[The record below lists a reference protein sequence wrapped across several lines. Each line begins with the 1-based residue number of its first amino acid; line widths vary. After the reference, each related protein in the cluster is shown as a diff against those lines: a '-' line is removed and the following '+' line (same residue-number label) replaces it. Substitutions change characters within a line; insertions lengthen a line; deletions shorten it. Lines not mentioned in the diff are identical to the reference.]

1 MGRRATDYGHREHRQ
16 EWPAGCRMDGDV
28 QVGVRERAEFSG
40 TVLPADE
47 HADLEGVAT
56 RHVLRVCHQAGGR
69 QYEEDGADH
78 GIRVPGCKGEM
89 RDTGTIGLRAE
100 RSETEPHEPVRFAAF
115 AQFFKAYMGTASVVT
130 ASLPIPLAAFH
141 LIPTYAAQEKFLSTY
156 TSLFCFLMLGYLFY
170 IRHSLGRLMFYT
182 KADGHVRLRAFVSFV
197 PLLLLLTSLSLGFLY
212 HHYLMDSL
220 TQFSERGV
228 MNATTDLLKAADYR
242 EIPDSQQLSV
252 CYLGMFL
259 TAEAAFILMALRE
272 YLQDVLH
279 LQDIALIRLPRARR
293 N

>member
-1 MGRRATDYGHREHRQ
+1 
-16 EWPAGCRMDGDV
+16 
-28 QVGVRERAEFSG
+28 
-40 TVLPADE
+40 
-47 HADLEGVAT
+47 
-56 RHVLRVCHQAGGR
+56 
-69 QYEEDGADH
+69 
-78 GIRVPGCKGEM
+78 
-89 RDTGTIGLRAE
+89 
-100 RSETEPHEPVRFAAF
+100 VRFAAF

-182 KADGHVRLRAFVSFV
+182 RPDGHVRLRAFVSFV
-197 PLLLLLTSLSLGFLY
+197 PLLLILASLSLVFLY
-212 HHYLMDSL
+212 HYYLQASL
-220 TQFSERGV
+220 AVFSERGV
-228 MNATTDLLKAADYR
+228 MNVTTDVLKAADYR
-242 EIPDSQQLSV
+242 EIPDSLQLTV

-279 LQDIALIRLPRARR
+279 IQDASLIRLPRSRR
-293 N
+293 G